1 MLIQFHML
9 QNYAPANLNRD
20 DTGAPKDCYFGG
32 VKRGRISS
40 QCLKRS
46 MRQSATF
53 RDAFGKEGLLATRT
67 RSLPTLID
75 QELGR
80 LGADNKARQA
90 IVMRIPEIGTKG
102 KAKDGEDGN
111 DSDSD
116 EGNVGETR
124 QMFFLGGDEI
134 RPLAEKLL
142 RLYQEKDAKGFASLK
157 IADLEKELQH
167 DLPRSVDIALFGRM
181 TTSVAF
187 ENVQA
192 SVQVAHAISTHALTQ
207 EFDYFTAIDDISG
220 QSGAGMIGDTEYNSS
235 TYYKYLNIHWEE
247 LVKNLGG
254 DKEIARRTVAA
265 LLTAAAMA
273 QPGGKQNGFAAF
285 NLPDFILVETSD
297 KNLPVSYA
305 NAFIKPMRG
314 RGDQSLM
321 DVSIEKLGEYM
332 QRLDKVYNLNS
343 QKAYM
348 TTTDMNFPVKGKA
361 DSLGALEKWLIT
373 QLPE

>member
-1 MLIQFHML
+1 MLIQLHML

-20 DTGAPKDCYFGG
+20 DTGAPKDCFFGG

-53 RDAFGKEGLLATRT
+53 RDAFGQEGLLATRT

-80 LGADNKARQA
+80 LGANDKARQA

-111 DSDSD
+111 DSTSD
-116 EGNVGETR
+116 EGHAGETR
-124 QMFFLGGDEI
+124 QLFFLGSDEI
-134 RPLAEKLL
+134 RSLAEKLL
-142 RLYQEKDAKGFASLK
+142 RLYQEKGAKGFASLK
-157 IADLEKELQH
+157 IANLEKELRH

-181 TTSVAF
+181 TTSAAF

-207 EFDYFTAIDDISG
+207 EFDYFTAIDDISE

-273 QPGGKQNGFAAF
+273 QPGGKQNSFAAF
-285 NLPDFILVETSD
+285 NLPDFILVEASD

-305 NAFIKPMRG
+305 NAFMKPVRG

-321 DVSIEKLGEYM
+321 DVSIEKLGEYR
-332 QRLDKVYNLNS
+332 QRLS
-343 QKAYM
+343 KAYDLNGLNAYL
-348 TTTDMNFPVKGKA
+348 TTTDVVFPGKVKTN
-361 DSLGALEKWLIT
+361 SLAELQNWLLT
-373 QLPE
+373 QLSE